1 MWTIASSYEESRR
14 KAERNAA
21 QIRKMADFRLGI
33 YEKQCPGMDRQ
44 EIGRM
49 LDRSN
54 RQRLEAVPDLTTYP
68 ELRGM
73 RELLEAEWRGTRD
86 GACLTPE
93 QAAVT
98 CDGGF
103 YGHRYIAAGR
113 KPPPA
118 RCSYVFFPRSD
129 RGPILA
135 NNLDA
140 SPDEPFGAP
149 GWPAISEHLIT
160 GGVSSGVWFDEESP
174 EIFPAP
180 VSRLVARYCRNTDE
194 AVEMYTRYN
203 LFWGPGNLI
212 VIDRHCNVA
221 VIEKSACRIGV
232 RRSPDKFGFIT
243 AMAAEEPGMHAF
255 LADRRAYSIQA
266 RGLVA
271 PCADTRY
278 WDAQDNRRAIMN
290 RLLDE
295 ARREPTVE
303 KLRALMQYRGPDG
316 VVCNNGDVL
325 FPGDPPI
332 EHTIKTTIWLLRE
345 GIAQWWAIGDGK
357 PSFKNRKEDVE
368 FKDVWLWE

>member
-1 MWTIASSYEESRR
+1 MWTIGSSYEQSRR
-14 KAERNAA
+14 KAVRQAV
-21 QIRKMADFRLGI
+21 QICKMADFRLSI
-33 YEKQCPGMDRQ
+33 YEKQCPGLSRQ

-54 RQRLEAVPDLTTYP
+54 RQRLDAVPDLKQYP

-73 RELLEAEWRGTRD
+73 RDLLEAEWRGTRD
-86 GACLTPE
+86 GAGLTPE
-93 QAAVT
+93 QSAVT
-98 CDGGF
+98 SDSGF

-135 NNLDA
+135 NNLDS

-149 GWPAISEHLIT
+149 GWPAMSEHLIT

-212 VIDRHCNVA
+212 VVDRDCNVA
-221 VIEKSACRIGV
+221 MIEKSACRIGV
-232 RRSPDKFGFIT
+232 RRSPDGFGFIT
-243 AMAAEEPGMHAF
+243 AMTAEEPGMNAF
-255 LADRRAYSIQA
+255 LEDRRAHSLKA
-266 RGLVA
+266 RGL
-271 PCADTRY
+271 PADCDDAAY
-278 WDAQDNRRAIMN
+278 WAGADKRRGLMN
-290 RLLDE
+290 ELLDE
-295 ARREPTVE
+295 ARANPTLE
-303 KLRALMQYRGPDG
+303 TLQRFIQFRDPRRGL
-316 VVCNNGDVL
+316 VCYNGDPLPSGKPV
-325 FPGDPPI
+325 

-345 GIAQWWAIGDGK
+345 GIAQWWAIEDGK
-357 PSFKNRKEDVE
+357 PSFENRKEDIR